1 MRETVTIAARGKP
14 IQGFENSV
22 EHRRYQR
29 PGPAINIRRRQIAIR
44 RFAMMLSDEL
54 VTEDSLQPIQA
65 LVRDIHGDHLLYLE

>member
-29 PGPAINIRRRQIAIR
+29 LGHAINIRRRQIAIR

-54 VTEDSLQPIQA
+54 VTEDSLQLVRA
-65 LVRDIHGDHLLYLE
+65 LVREVHGDHFLNL

>member
-29 PGPAINIRRRQIAIR
+29 LGHAINIRRRQIAIR
-44 RFAMMLSDEL
+44 RFAMMLSDKL
-54 VTEDSLQPIQA
+54 VAENSLQLIQFWF
-65 LVRDIHGDHLLYLE
+65 VRRMATIS